1 MKDAWENKIGALSNL
16 KSELDRW
23 DVLNPLERVRLQER
37 IEKQHL
43 LASLKGLATRF
54 MVGGTSREKFDLNNG
69 AHSGAGGGGGGG
81 VSSSIGPYSA
91 IFEKDGSYQ
100 YSAGRVSFISTSGG
114 TSPSSSSS
122 SSSSASSSSLA
133 LGTFGGDDS
142 GAAWTPAAAMGGES
156 PFSSSRHGR
165 AVATQRAEAFSAM
178 SRGEAATEMFYG
190 GAERVPGS
198 LVDDA
203 VAAASSAIEG
213 AARGAGSD

>member
-1 MKDAWENKIGALSNL
+1 MKDAWESKIGTLSNL

-23 DVLNPLERVRLQER
+23 DVLNPLERARLQER

-81 VSSSIGPYSA
+81 ASSSVGPYSA
-91 IFEKDGSYQ
+91 IFDKDGSYQ
-100 YSAGRVSFISTSGG
+100 FASA
-114 TSPSSSSS
+114 SS
-122 SSSSASSSSLA
+122 SSSSLA

-142 GAAWTPAAAMGGES
+142 GTAWTPAAAMGGES
-156 PFSSSRHGR
+156 PFSSGRHGR

-178 SRGEAATEMFYG
+178 SRGGAATDTFYG

>member
-1 MKDAWENKIGALSNL
+1 MKDAWESKIGTLSNL
-16 KSELDRW
+16 QSELDRW
-23 DVLNPLERVRLQER
+23 DVLNPLERARLQER
-37 IEKQHL
+37 IEQHL

-81 VSSSIGPYSA
+81 ASNSVGPYS
-91 IFEKDGSYQ
+91 IFDKDGSYQ
-100 YSAGRVSFISTSGG
+100 FASA
-114 TSPSSSSS
+114 SS
-122 SSSSASSSSLA
+122 SSSSLA

-156 PFSSSRHGR
+156 PFSSGRHGR

-178 SRGEAATEMFYG
+178 SRGGAATDMFYG

-198 LVDDA
+198 LVETCRC
-203 VAAASSAIEG
+203 AAG
-213 AARGAGSD
+213 H